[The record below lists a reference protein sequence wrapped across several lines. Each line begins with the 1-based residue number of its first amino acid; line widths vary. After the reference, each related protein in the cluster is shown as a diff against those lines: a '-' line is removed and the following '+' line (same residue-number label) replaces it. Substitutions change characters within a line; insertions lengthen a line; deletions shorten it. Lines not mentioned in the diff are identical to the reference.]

1 MKPYKLILLSFFLL
15 IGNLIFAQ
23 KPTEV
28 PKPSEEPIDLTNP
41 ADIIIYI
48 VLPAC
53 AVLLYFIYRNSRK
66 KKNK

>member
-1 MKPYKLILLSFFLL
+1 MKSYKVILLSLFLFVNNVL
-15 IGNLIFAQ
+15 IAQ

-66 KKNK
+66 KKKK